1 MNINTKQVNFKNII
15 IPNEIINII
24 LSYRIINPVSI
35 IFKNEYINSYN
46 KKYIKII
53 KEINI
58 DLTYGSNRANY
69 FIPVE
74 MNIINDLANNHFQNN
89 NTDNDNNTDNE
100 TYTDSESYTD
110 SETYTEPDIS
120 LIETNNTELL
130 YNTTNENNVS
140 NVSNEHYDDYE
151 NTEEHWALSDR
162 NDTIQLQ
169 AINCYVCGEYR
180 FTHNI
185 TIPDRILCR
194 CDIF

>member
-1 MNINTKQVNFKNII
+1 MNINTKQVTFKNIKNII

-46 KKYIKII
+46 KKYIKVI

-74 MNIINDLANNHFQNN
+74 MNIIDDLANNHFQNN
-89 NTDNDNNTDNE
+89 NTNSETYTDNE
-100 TYTDSESYTD
+100 TYTD

-140 NVSNEHYDDYE
+140 NESNDSNEYYDDYE

-169 AINCYVCGEYR
+169 AINCYDCGEYKL
-180 FTHNI
+180 THNI
-185 TIPDRILCR
+185 IIPNRILCR